1 MLYVQTVIQ
10 QLKRGCPWGQTFFG
24 LTSEHKVEIHKT
36 LFSMAYYSNGAFNFE
51 QVYNMPVYLRNF
63 HLKQLEDA
71 KKKEADAYKSA
82 QKSSKPSK
90 R

>member
-1 MLYVQTVIQ
+1 
-10 QLKRGCPWGQTFFG
+10 
-24 LTSEHKVEIHKT
+24 
-36 LFSMAYYSNGAFNFE
+36 MAYYSNGAFNFE

-71 KKKEADAYKSA
+71 KKREAEQVKQVQS
-82 QKSSKPSK
+82 KSSKPSK

>member
-1 MLYVQTVIQ
+1 
-10 QLKRGCPWGQTFFG
+10 
-24 LTSEHKVEIHKT
+24 
-36 LFSMAYYSNGAFNFE
+36 MAYYSNGAFNFE